1 MTASTHKKIRKS
13 DKFWVTKINKKGK
26 QSLVAPVVVEDGPVL
41 MASTTVGTQA
51 NSSDFLFYK
60 GGYSK
65 NTRMSFIIDTT
76 KNPDNSADKTIIV
89 PFTLYTPSY
98 QFTIDWGDGTSTTY
112 PANASLTTVGL
123 THTYS
128 TAGQYAIVITSDEQK
143 IPVLNWSTSGNVGG
157 NKYKLIQL
165 STPLITFDTAC
176 PNSNSAQ
183 YFAYEC
189 DNLLFIATQFF
200 INNPQIRNYDYCF
213 SKCSKL
219 VKLPYDLFKYV
230 KYQSSYQEVFA
241 HDLALQTVPNDLFA
255 TAKAI
260 DLGGAFSGDSNL
272 VLDVDLGTFFGTEPY
287 INVDVHDIF
296 RDCVKT
302 TGDAVEFT
310 KKFTEYVAY
319 VIGTGTFDTGWGT
332 LTGKIYAQPI
342 YNSDGKLVR
351 DLVPAKTGN
360 FYGGRIAPQDCLYD
374 EINGEF
380 LLPSSTFTYGTEKDV
395 SDSYVFEGKTGEV
408 GYDVVGNPTIQNG
421 IVSNFSTSD
430 YLTIPAPNLSTAND
444 WEIATK
450 VNVPRLTDSYQ
461 VFFTGSANHPFVGV
475 DIDGRGRLV
484 AAIGNSSG
492 NGWQILESSS
502 SWLGTKKTVPLNTD
516 FWTKITFNG
525 SKYSIYYSADGENWE
540 ETIYYESTQ
549 KIYHDPTNIIS
560 IGIGRMHNSFV
571 CSGSIDLKETYIKVN
586 NELWFG
592 NQTQLVSADENV
604 YLQSDGLGQ
613 YIQTNIHATGDTEVS
628 TSFSVAQIETLSSI
642 FSSRTSYNNANF
654 GLSSREQGVLTAYY
668 NKSNIDIPNCI
679 VQPNR
684 RIYIDMIKNN
694 ISVDNMSYSSIAN
707 YASFTASIPLR
718 FFALATSTPSFFL
731 NGKLYRTNIVNGN
744 DKYDFIPVPKGLQ
757 IGYYTVPSNG
767 MWDIVEQKFYPN
779 QGTGAFTIGGFTF
792 DNIENNLP
800 YSFKKNAL
808 YNCEKWSNFA
818 IPENVWTGTPSS
830 REDWL
835 AVNVG
840 KTNWLL
846 TDSMNMLLLESANS
860 NILCS
865 PTDALKADMEAP
877 LSWYTGTIPE
887 QVQGIIKP
895 EPYESVDSLRN
906 IINALPELRG
916 YIIIG
921 NPTIENSIM
930 SGINDSNYAE
940 LAADA
945 TDTDI
950 HDYEFGTEVVI
961 PQNPDKTRGH
971 ILAYRAGSL
980 EGIAYRSDT
989 NTIRWYIARK
999 DGTATDISI
1008 NSSLTVSPGDT
1019 VLIHCSYLGDKVF
1032 QLSVSKDNG
1041 ITWTND
1047 TVTQGDYNFYSITT
1061 TQRFRFG
1068 RAMGTT
1074 SNYYFSGSINLKKTY
1089 IKVNNKVWF
1098 DGTEKLNEVLDLSG
1112 CVNKGGLTSDDLQ
1125 KVIDK
1130 GYTLVLN

>member
-1 MTASTHKKIRKS
+1 MTASTHRKIRKNNR
-13 DKFWVTKINKKGK
+13 FWVTKINKKGK
-26 QSLVAPVVVEDGPVL
+26 QPLVAPVVEEGPVL

-51 NSSDFLFYK
+51 NSSDFIFYK
-60 GGYSK
+60 GGQSK

-76 KNPDNSADKTIIV
+76 RNPDNNADNTIII

-98 QFTIDWGDGTSTTY
+98 QFTINWGDGTSTTY
-112 PANASLTTVGL
+112 PANSALTTVGL

-128 TAGQYAIVITSDEQK
+128 TAGQYIIVITSDKQK

-157 NKYKLIQL
+157 NKHKLIQL

-219 VKLPYDLFKYV
+219 VKIPYDLFKYV

-241 HDLALQTVPNDLFA
+241 HDISLQTVPNDLFA

-272 VLDVDLGTFFGTEPY
+272 VLDVDLDTFFGTEPY

-374 EINGEF
+374 EVNGEF

-395 SDSYVFEGKTGEV
+395 RDSYVVEGGKLV
-408 GYDVVGNPTIQNG
+408 WANPNIKL
-421 IVSNFSTSD
+421 IKK
-430 YLTIPAPNLSTAND
+430 A
-444 WEIATK
+444 
-450 VNVPRLTDSYQ
+450 
-461 VFFTGSANHPFVGV
+461 GSA
-475 DIDGRGRLV
+475 
-484 AAIGNSSG
+484 S
-492 NGWQILESSS
+492 
-502 SWLGTKKTVPLNTD
+502 
-516 FWTKITFNG
+516 
-525 SKYSIYYSADGENWE
+525 
-540 ETIYYESTQ
+540 
-549 KIYHDPTNIIS
+549 
-560 IGIGRMHNSFV
+560 
-571 CSGSIDLKETYIKVN
+571 
-586 NELWFG
+586 
-592 NQTQLVSADENV
+592 
-604 YLQSDGLGQ
+604 
-613 YIQTNIHATGDTEVS
+613 YIQTNYDDNTNT
-628 TSFSVAQIETLSSI
+628 VAQIIHSFESEPVPNYNERYTLLWNNGH
-642 FSSRTSYNNANF
+642 YNNANYPDAF
-654 GLSSREQGVLTAYY
+654 YY
-668 NKSNIDIPNCI
+668 HWWHNSTNG
-679 VQPNR
+679 
-684 RIYIDMIKNN
+684 
-694 ISVDNMSYSSIAN
+694 
-707 YASFTASIPLR
+707 YASWFYVGTSGGAQSYNLPFVPGHMYEAIVSGTTSVNQKLTDLTTGTVLQNYNNTWSFNGGSTAKLRLFNSNTNHTVDFSIHQVK
-718 FFALATSTPSFFL
+718 FIEDGVVL
-731 NGKLYRTNIVNGN
+731 NHFV
-744 DKYDFIPVPKGLQ
+744 PVPKGLL
-757 IGYYTVPSNG
+757 IGNFVVPSNG
-767 MWDIVEQKFYPN
+767 MWDMVNQTFYGN
-779 QGTGAFTIGGFTF
+779 AGTGEFEIGGFNL

-818 IPENVWTGTPSS
+818 IPESVWTGTPSN
-830 REDWL
+830 RDNWL
-835 AVNVG
+835 AVNEG

-860 NILCS
+860 SILCS
-865 PTDALKADMEAP
+865 PTDALKADTEAL
-877 LSWYTGTIPE
+877 LSWYTGTLPE

-916 YIIIG
+916 YTVVG
-921 NPTIENSIM
+921 NPTIVDGIATCPTYNDIIKADISITYSYDSDVVFYARFKRTNPETDKPEHATIIGNSNIYELRLLWCYKNNLCFQPFDTPIYPGFGNVHTETWYRFKA
-930 SGINDSNYAE
+930 SGKNKIWTVE
-940 LAADA
+940 LQKD
-945 TDTDI
+945 D
-950 HDYEFGTEVVI
+950 
-961 PQNPDKTRGH
+961 
-971 ILAYRAGSL
+971 GSL
-980 EGIAYRSDT
+980 IKNGSQEITSGTRTVLPLFAS
-989 NTIRWYIARK
+989 WY
-999 DGTATDISI
+999 GTAT
-1008 NSSLTVSPGDT
+1008 PGVILD
-1019 VLIHCSYLGDKVF
+1019 LNH
-1032 QLSVSKDNG
+1032 
-1041 ITWTND
+1041 
-1047 TVTQGDYNFYSITT
+1047 
-1061 TQRFRFG
+1061 
-1068 RAMGTT
+1068 
-1074 SNYYFSGSINLKKTY
+1074 TY

-1098 DGTEKLNEVLDLSG
+1098 DGTEKLNEVVDLSG
-1112 CVNKGGLTSDDLQ
+1112 CINKGGLTSADLQ

-1130 GYTLVLN
+1130 GYTLLLN